1 MDLIVG
7 FLIILVLGAVISFV
21 TIALIP
27 DYRKNRIIAGLII
40 VLISPVLLL
49 LSFSV
54 LGGGIG
60 AGAIG
65 ALVGISILLAGLTT
79 FIVGIFTSDKY
90 KLGALEK
97 EKEKQKELY

>member
-1 MDLIVG
+1 MDLIFG
-7 FLIILVLGAVISFV
+7 LLIIIAGGAVISFG

-27 DYRKNRIIAGLII
+27 DYKKNRISVGLTI
-40 VLISPVLLL
+40 VLISPIVLL
-49 LSFSV
+49 LSFWG

-65 ALVGISILLAGLTT
+65 AVIGLSILLAGLITL
-79 FIVGIFTSDKY
+79 IVGMFTSDKY

-97 EKEKQKELY
+97 EKEKQKIL